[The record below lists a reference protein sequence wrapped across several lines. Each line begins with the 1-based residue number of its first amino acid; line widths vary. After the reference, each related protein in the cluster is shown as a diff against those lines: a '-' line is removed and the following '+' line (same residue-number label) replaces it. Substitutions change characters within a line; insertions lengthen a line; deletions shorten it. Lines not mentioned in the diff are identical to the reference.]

1 MSSCNSCSVFQA
13 SGSPERILKDVVYT
27 LFFGFKRVEIMF
39 SLGEDWERSVLR
51 EQEGINAF
59 NIPAETRPK
68 WGFDPSLP

>member
-1 MSSCNSCSVFQA
+1 MQLVQRISSLRKPWEDFKRRRLH
-13 SGSPERILKDVVYT
+13 P
-27 LFFGFKRVEIMF
+27 FFGFKRVEIMF
-39 SLGEDWERSVLR
+39 SRGEDWERSVLR